1 MRITLFG
8 ANGPTGH
15 QLTEQALAAGHEVV
29 AVTRRPR
36 DIAPR
41 NGLTT
46 AGADVADPDAVHDA
60 IAGCDAVVSALG
72 VPYSS
77 KPITVYSVG
86 AANIIA
92 AMANHGVKRLVV
104 AGTAAVD
111 AGYQASDSLFFSR
124 VMQPLFM
131 RKPGRTL
138 YEDNRRMEELVRD
151 SELDWTIVRA
161 CWLFNS
167 PGVTDYQVTEG
178 NARGMFTARTDFAAC
193 MLAQLADEPWVRKTI
208 GVTTTTGTPRI
219 VQQIWHEGIKK
230 EKKP

>member
-1 MRITLFG
+1 MNMSYADAFHKPISEAYERLLLDCMRGDAMLFMRRDG
-8 ANGPTGH
+8 V
-15 QLTEQALAAGHEVV
+15 EQAW
-29 AVTRRPR
+29 
-36 DIAPR
+36 
-41 NGLTT
+41 
-46 AGADVADPDAVHDA
+46 
-60 IAGCDAVVSALG
+60 
-72 VPYSS
+72 
-77 KPITVYSVG
+77 
-86 AANIIA
+86 
-92 AMANHGVKRLVV
+92 
-104 AGTAAVD
+104 
-111 AGYQASDSLFFSR
+111 R
-124 VMQPLFM
+124 VMQPLVM

-230 EKKP
+230 EKKS